1 MPRLR
6 VMGAIIMRWLS
17 VVLPFAMV
25 RGVKR
30 AEEPPR
36 GAGVN
41 ELMAAGGKDN
51 NYTNIRIRESE
62 EGKE

>member
-1 MPRLR
+1 
-6 VMGAIIMRWLS
+6 MGAIIMRWLS

-25 RGVKR
+25 RGVKT

-41 ELMAAGGKDN
+41 EPMDAGGKDN
-51 NYTNIRIRESE
+51 NYTNIRIRE
-62 EGKE
+62 

>member
-25 RGVKR
+25 RGVKT

-41 ELMAAGGKDN
+41 EPMVAGGKDN
-51 NYTNIRIRESE
+51 NYTNIRIE
-62 EGKE
+62 

>member
-1 MPRLR
+1 
-6 VMGAIIMRWLS
+6 
-17 VVLPFAMV
+17 MV

-41 ELMAAGGKDN
+41 ELMVAGGKDN

-62 EGKE
+62 EGKEWKGKCSKRQKIYT